1 MRPGN
6 NNATAAPRRHPH
18 PKKKEKKHRQLSS
31 WCDSMIKNARNR
43 TTLLMINAR
52 SACLIQDAKKG
63 HLKDKKQQAASGSS
77 LASLLISSLRCC
89 HDDLTTESPAPLV
102 FQPHKSPQRS
112 VSMHQQISNCSPE
125 TISLSPSHPLSHSR
139 PTHPEEKVQGLAAVE
154 ATAEGNE
161 DGGVGRPH
169 SRPGWAGPPQR
180 LSHFH
185 QAPGPDPAHY
195 HQDSCGANAAWVG
208 GPHRGKGEGGR
219 WTGVR
224 EGGIVGGS
232 RSV

>member
-1 MRPGN
+1 M
-6 NNATAAPRRHPH
+6 
-18 PKKKEKKHRQLSS
+18 
-31 WCDSMIKNARNR
+31 
-43 TTLLMINAR
+43 
-52 SACLIQDAKKG
+52 
-63 HLKDKKQQAASGSS
+63 
-77 LASLLISSLRCC
+77 
-89 HDDLTTESPAPLV
+89 
-102 FQPHKSPQRS
+102 
-112 VSMHQQISNCSPE
+112 
-125 TISLSPSHPLSHSR
+125 
-139 PTHPEEKVQGLAAVE
+139 QGLAAVE
-154 ATAEGNE
+154 ATAEGDE

-169 SRPGWAGPPQR
+169 SHPGWAGPPQR

-224 EGGIVGGS
+224 EGWREGGIVGGS